1 MDKEKDMDKIKD
13 KKGGDIMPGFN
24 QRGPENQGPMTGR
37 RQGRCADNDNAGD
50 FGRRCQ
56 GGRSRRGNRGMANAQ
71 WNRPA
76 QQTPNSF
83 VDNKEALKQRAQ
95 NLENEL
101 QAIKQEL
108 NNLSNS

>member
-1 MDKEKDMDKIKD
+1 MDKEKDMDKIED
-13 KKGGDIMPGFN
+13 KKGGDNMPGFN

-37 RQGRCADNDNAGD
+37 RQGRCVDNDNVGD

-71 WNRPA
+71 WNIPA
-76 QQTPNSF
+76 AQAPSSF
-83 VDNKEALKQRAQ
+83 VDNKEVLKQRAQ

-101 QAIKQEL
+101 KTIKQEL